1 MGLFVHVVEDTI
13 EIAAPASVVFDVLTN
28 RDEWVRWST
37 MLVSRES
44 GGITQG
50 ARLALGLRT
59 PEASYDFEAVV
70 TAFTSG
76 VVFEW
81 LARTGV
87 PGVMD
92 GRHRFEITALEDR
105 RCRLRNVEWYSG
117 LLVPIV
123 RRTASMRAAPAGFRR
138 MNREIATWAEQ
149 LAAVRVTD

>member
-1 MGLFVHVVEDTI
+1 MGLFVHVVEDTL
-13 EIAAPASVVFDVLTN
+13 EIAAPASVVFDVLTI

-44 GGITQG
+44 GAIREGT
-50 ARLALGLRT
+50 RLALGLRT

-76 VVFEW
+76 AVFEW

-92 GRHRFEITALEDR
+92 GRHRFEITALDDR

-123 RRTASMRAAPAGFRR
+123 RRTASMRGAPAGFRR
-138 MNREIATWAEQ
+138 MNREIATRAEQ
-149 LAAVRVTD
+149 LAAARVPE